1 MSMRS
6 GKARPHL
13 PWAMPHLIEL
23 TAPDIA
29 AHRQGNTGIDYVHSF
44 TSHRPGPHLMI
55 SAVVHGNEL
64 CGALTLDFLLREQ
77 VRPLRGTLTL
87 AFANVAAFHRF
98 DHHAPTE
105 SRKVNEDFNRVWDE
119 TTLDGARQS
128 VELTRARALRP
139 LLDQVDLLLD
149 IHSMQHP
156 TAPLVLCGPTAKGQ
170 ALARAITFPA
180 YVVAD
185 EGHAAGRRMR
195 DYGAFADESSHRNA
209 LLIECGQHWARSSRA
224 VSDEMALRFLAHH
237 EMVDPAWLAR
247 HLSTTA
253 PPPQKVIRITD
264 AITVQSDAFSFV
276 QPFVG
281 MEVLPDAGTL
291 LAHDGQ
297 HEIRTPYDGCVLI
310 MPSRRLTVGATA
322 VRLGRF
328 VD

>member
-1 MSMRS
+1 
-6 GKARPHL
+6 
-13 PWAMPHLIEL
+13 MPDLIEL
-23 TAPDIA
+23 TAPDISA
-29 AHRQGNTGIDYVHSF
+29 YREGNTGIDYVHSF
-44 TSHRPGPHLMI
+44 KSPRPGPHLMI

-77 VRPLRGTLTL
+77 VRPVRGTLTL
-87 AFANVAAFHRF
+87 AFANVAAYHRF
-98 DHHAPTE
+98 DRNAPTE

-119 TTLDGARQS
+119 ATLDGARQS

-139 LLDQVDLLLD
+139 WLDQVDVLLD

-170 ALARAITFPA
+170 ALARAIGFPA
-180 YVVAD
+180 HVVAD

-195 DYGAFADESSHRNA
+195 DYAAFSDESSPQNA
-209 LLIECGQHWARSSRA
+209 LLIECGQHWARSSQT
-224 VSDEMALRFLAHH
+224 VSNEMALRFLAHH
-237 EMVDPAWLAR
+237 ETVDPAWLAR
-247 HLSTTA
+247 HLGLSA
-253 PPPQKVIRITD
+253 PPPQKVIQITD
-264 AITVQSDAFSFV
+264 AITVESEQFSFA

-291 LAHDGQ
+291 LARDGDW
-297 HEIRTPYDGCVLI
+297 EIRTPYDNCVLI
-310 MPSRRLTVGATA
+310 MPTRRFTVGQTA